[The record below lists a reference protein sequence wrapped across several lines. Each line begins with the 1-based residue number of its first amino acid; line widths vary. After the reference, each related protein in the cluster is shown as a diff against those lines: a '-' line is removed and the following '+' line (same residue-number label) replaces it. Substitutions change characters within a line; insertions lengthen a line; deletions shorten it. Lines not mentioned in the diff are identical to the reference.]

1 MRTVQCS
8 RCGKDMEVPDII
20 PPTKEPIFAPY
31 VVLDEKF
38 WCVDCTKK
46 PKLTKL
52 ESHLLNTL
60 QSPNN

>member
-1 MRTVQCS
+1 MRIVQCS
-8 RCGKDMEVPDII
+8 RCGKDIEAPNIVP
-20 PPTKEPIFAPY
+20 PVKEYVYAPY

-38 WCVDCTKK
+38 WCADCTKN

-52 ESHLLNTL
+52 EFHLLNTL